1 MLGVSIL
8 FSLLTLGY
16 ALTKQDAGKTLQP
29 LILSI
34 VLTQIAILI
43 WSSVV
48 VFGKFKAMKW
58 SKLTSFLSV
67 LGMWHSLVELY
78 TYSSY
83 FEMSSLKLHHNLILF
98 KFENNLT

>member
-16 ALTKQDAGKTLQP
+16 VLTKQDAGKTLQP

-34 VLTQIAILI
+34 VLTQISIMI

-48 VFGKFKAMKW
+48 VFGK
-58 SKLTSFLSV
+58 LSQD
-67 LGMWHSLVELY
+67 HLV
-78 TYSSY
+78 S
-83 FEMSSLKLHHNLILF
+83 
-98 KFENNLT
+98 

>member
-16 ALTKQDAGKTLQP
+16 VLTKQDAGKTLQP

-34 VLTQIAILI
+34 VLTQISIMI

-48 VFGKFKAMKW
+48 VFGK
-58 SKLTSFLSV
+58 LSQD
-67 LGMWHSLVELY
+67 HLVPLVA
-78 TYSSY
+78 
-83 FEMSSLKLHHNLILF
+83 F
-98 KFENNLT
+98 

>member
-1 MLGVSIL
+1 MVIKDISKSLEIVGGLMLGVSIL

-34 VLTQIAILI
+34 VLTQISILI

-48 VFGKFKAMKW
+48 VFGKFKAMK
-58 SKLTSFLSV
+58 
-67 LGMWHSLVELY
+67 
-78 TYSSY
+78 
-83 FEMSSLKLHHNLILF
+83 
-98 KFENNLT
+98 

>member
-16 ALTKQDAGKTLQP
+16 VLTKQDAGKTLQP

-34 VLTQIAILI
+34 VLTQISIMI

-48 VFGKFKAMKW
+48 VFGK
-58 SKLTSFLSV
+58 LSQDQYIAQK
-67 LGMWHSLVELY
+67 E
-78 TYSSY
+78 TKC
-83 FEMSSLKLHHNLILF
+83 F
-98 KFENNLT
+98 

>member
-1 MLGVSIL
+1 MVKTWTDIKDISKSLEILGGLMLGVSIL

-16 ALTKQDAGKTLQP
+16 WLTKQDAGKTLQP

-48 VFGKFKAMKW
+48 VFGK
-58 SKLTSFLSV
+58 LSQDHLV
-67 LGMWHSLVELY
+67 SL
-78 TYSSY
+78 
-83 FEMSSLKLHHNLILF
+83 
-98 KFENNLT
+98 

>member
-16 ALTKQDAGKTLQP
+16 VLTKQDAGKTLQP

-34 VLTQIAILI
+34 VLTQISIMI

-48 VFGKFKAMKW
+48 VFGK
-58 SKLTSFLSV
+58 LSQDQYIAQKEPNV
-67 LGMWHSLVELY
+67 SN
-78 TYSSY
+78 Y
-83 FEMSSLKLHHNLILF
+83 FFAVTVNERLRD
-98 KFENNLT
+98 

>member
-34 VLTQIAILI
+34 VLTQISILI

-48 VFGKFKAMKW
+48 VFGK
-58 SKLTSFLSV
+58 LRQDHLV
-67 LGMWHSLVELY
+67 SL
-78 TYSSY
+78 
-83 FEMSSLKLHHNLILF
+83 
-98 KFENNLT
+98 

>member
-48 VFGKFKAMKW
+48 VFGKLSQDHLDSLWRSSTLAHDSTMNIF
-58 SKLTSFLSV
+58 FL
-67 LGMWHSLVELY
+67 H
-78 TYSSY
+78 
-83 FEMSSLKLHHNLILF
+83 ILF
-98 KFENNLT
+98 NQ

>member
-16 ALTKQDAGKTLQP
+16 ALTKQEAGKTLQP

-48 VFGKFKAMKW
+48 VFGKFKAMK
-58 SKLTSFLSV
+58 
-67 LGMWHSLVELY
+67 
-78 TYSSY
+78 
-83 FEMSSLKLHHNLILF
+83 
-98 KFENNLT
+98 